1 MEWIITSALAAIAV
15 ALVALLLLRTKRH
28 DGGKLKGLFDFGHH
42 KRNELS
48 RRGLFDKS
56 KWR

>member
-1 MEWIITSALAAIAV
+1 MEWIITSALAAIAI
-15 ALVALLLLRTKRH
+15 ALVALLLRTKRH

>member
-1 MEWIITSALAAIAV
+1 MVWIIAITLTAV
-15 ALVALLLLRTKRH
+15 VLLALLILKTKRR
-28 DGGKLKGLFDFGHH
+28 DGGRIRGLFDFGHH